1 MKTTV
6 PMTLHETV
14 TMKDRNAWRL
24 WLMENHTIKKEIW
37 LVYYKKH
44 TKHVSVSYPEAV
56 EEAICFGWID
66 GQVKT
71 IDSDRYMQRYT
82 PRNAKSPWSE
92 INRERA
98 ERMIHEGLM
107 TEAGLKIY
115 EEGMKN
121 NLIVPSS
128 KNFSVPDFLED
139 AFRKNDTVWNNFQ
152 EMAPS
157 ARLLYVHWVTSAK
170 TLKTRMKRI
179 NKSVELIAQ
188 NRKLNETIG
197 R

>member
-1 MKTTV
+1 
-6 PMTLHETV
+6 
-14 TMKDRNAWRL
+14 
-24 WLMENHTIKKEIW
+24 
-37 LVYYKKH
+37 
-44 TKHVSVSYPEAV
+44 
-56 EEAICFGWID
+56 
-66 GQVKT
+66 
-71 IDSDRYMQRYT
+71 MQRYS
-82 PRNAKSPWSE
+82 PRKARSPWSE

-98 ERMIHEGLM
+98 QRMIDEGLM

-115 EEGMKN
+115 QEAMKN

-139 AFRKNDTVWNNFQ
+139 ALRKNETVWNNFQ
-152 EMAPS
+152 KMAPS

-170 TLKTRMKRI
+170 TPETRMKRI

-188 NRKLNETIG
+188 NRKLNDTIG

>member
-1 MKTTV
+1 
-6 PMTLHETV
+6 MTPPETV
-14 TMKDRNAWRL
+14 TMKDRTAWRS
-24 WLMENHTIKKEIW
+24 WLRENHAIKKKIW
-37 LVYYKKH
+37 LVIYKKH
-44 TKHVSVSYPEAV
+44 TKHMSVSYPEAV

-98 ERMIHEGLM
+98 QRMIHEGLM

-128 KNFSVPDFLED
+128 KNFFFFFFLE
-139 AFRKNDTVWNNFQ
+139 AALRKNGTVWSIFLN
-152 EMAPS
+152 MAPS

-170 TLKTRMKRI
+170 TPETRMKRI
-179 NKSVELIAQ
+179 NKSVELIEQ
-188 NRKLNETIG
+188 NRKLNEIIG